1 MMKRINLIIILIT
14 SILSIVLAYNKHEDL
29 VLFLKDIAVILTI
42 SAIYILQKIFKFKIS
57 DSLNFI
63 YIIFIFMA
71 HFLGVVVNLYDKIY
85 WFDKF
90 VHFLS
95 GIITSFVSLYVII
108 KFRKDN
114 NIKFTIIYIIAFSLM
129 CASLWE
135 IFEYLSSYYF
145 NVDPQKV
152 QMTGVTDTMGDII
165 VAFLGSIIVGM
176 CYYYEYVNNKI
187 LVITKYIKSI
197 K

>member
-42 SAIYILQKIFKFKIS
+42 SVIYILQKIFKFKIS

-108 KFRKDN
+108 KFKKND

>member
-42 SAIYILQKIFKFKIS
+42 SVIYILQKIFKFKIS